1 MKYAK
6 NAPPL
11 RVTVLVLNGANML
24 SLAAA
29 VDPMRA
35 ANRMANRPLFTWTY
49 ATATGD
55 PSRLTSGLPV
65 PGEALSR
72 ITACDLLLIIASFE
86 LEQQDTPALRAGLR
100 RIAASGA
107 RIAGFDGGPWLMAT
121 AGLLDR
127 HNATTHWEDL
137 DRFAARFPTVNVL
150 PDRFHIDGARLTS
163 GGAMPGLDMMLSL
176 IATDF
181 GQPLATRVA
190 GAFIH
195 DSPQNP
201 MRQQSRA
208 GGHPGHNAVTARA
221 SATMEQSLDAPLPL
235 TEIARR
241 SGQSP
246 RSLQTQFRD
255 RLNTTPQ
262 AHYLHL
268 RLTEAMRLVI
278 DTDQP
283 LQDVALATG
292 FASQS
297 SFARAFKA
305 AHGRSARDIR
315 LKGFA

>member
-1 MKYAK
+1 MKSAK
-6 NAPPL
+6 ITPPL
-11 RVTVLVLNGANML
+11 TVTVLILNDANML

-35 ANRMANRPLFTWTY
+35 ANRMAGHALFNWTY
-49 ATATGD
+49 ATATGT
-55 PSRLTSGLPV
+55 PARLTSGLTI
-65 PGEALSR
+65 PGVSLAR
-72 ITACDLLLIIASFE
+72 VTACDLLIVIASFDVE
-86 LEQQDTPALRAGLR
+86 NQDSPALRAGLR
-100 RIAASGA
+100 RIAATGA
-107 RIAGFDGGPWLMAT
+107 RIAGVDGGPWLMAS

-137 DRFAARFPTVNVL
+137 DRFAARFPAVNVL

-201 MRQQSRA
+201 ARQQIRA
-208 GGHPGHNAVTARA
+208 GGNPGHNAITART
-221 SATMEQSLDAPLPL
+221 SAVMEQSLDAPLPL

-241 SGQSP
+241 AGHSP
-246 RSLQTQFRD
+246 RALQTQFRD

-262 AHYLHL
+262 AHYLYL
-268 RLTEAMRLVI
+268 RLTEAMRLVT
-278 DTDQP
+278 DTDRP
-283 LQDVALATG
+283 LHDIALATG
-292 FASQS
+292 FNSQS
-297 SFARAFKA
+297 SFARAFKT
-305 AHGRSARDIR
+305 AHGRAARSYR
-315 LKGFA
+315 A